1 MAHRPKLKK
10 DPFKKE
16 KAFPLRKKSLFT
28 FGRRYLANM
37 IAFLALAGF
46 FVGGYFY
53 LNYRNQQKPESDP
66 TEVRIKPDSFEDI
79 LRNGSVARLIN
90 EYNLIEADPGTQ
102 LPVVIDGY
110 RKRLKLANRLL
121 EFKDDHQA
129 VNFGT
134 IAKIKALSRWDLLN
148 VGNDIDDPDVRKQLV
163 EMTRANLE
171 NENPDVR
178 NTAQMCDTV
187 MALYDYAK
195 SPADHDFQAAKDKIN
210 EFVGLAANDMEAASV
225 LYRCAELLDLNNFK
239 KESSAIFELL
249 SDAFGASEIEAIR
262 QMAVTARKSFVAV
275 EYGLNEIP
283 DDLDVDRQGTL
294 AVVRDKI
301 TTILEK
307 GDLQAEEVE
316 TVIRLIELLMGR
328 NEIEEVRVQLP
339 KLSEPVAALQRDPN
353 NVKEKYKAMVT
364 EAAAYGKPLDFSG
377 LRTPTDQPIDTASMV
392 KSIRLVVYWSP
403 ENPGSFRRLTGL
415 TRKDQIF
422 NQHSIELMV
431 IYLDSG
437 SAPANL
443 EFKTLADQ
451 FEDVKFYRA
460 PLNENEGKA
469 FMSRFPITGKPFL
482 ILLDEENN
490 IRSINPPPFLV
501 KSELEKLVF
510 GSEKGKN

>member
-10 DPFKKE
+10 DPFRKD
-16 KAFPLRKKSLFT
+16 KASFPLGKKSLLT
-28 FGRRYLANM
+28 LGRRYLTNT

-66 TEVRIKPDSFEDI
+66 KELRIKPDSFEDI
-79 LRNGSVARLIN
+79 LRNGSSARLIN
-90 EYNLIEADPGTQ
+90 EHNLIEADPGSQ
-102 LPVVIDGY
+102 LPVVMDGY

-148 VGNDIDDPDVRKQLV
+148 VGNDIVDPDVRNQLV
-163 EMTRANLE
+163 ELTKANLE
-171 NENPDVR
+171 NENPEVR

-195 SPADHDFQAAKDKIN
+195 SPADHDFKAVKEKIN

-225 LYRCAELLDLNNFK
+225 LYHSAELLDFNNFK
-239 KESSAIFELL
+239 EESSAIFELL
-249 SDAFGASEIEAIR
+249 SDAFAASEIEAIR
-262 QMAVTARKSFVAV
+262 QMAVTARKSYVAI
-275 EYGLNEIP
+275 EYDLNEIP
-283 DDLDVDRQGTL
+283 DNLDVDRQGTL
-294 AVVRDKI
+294 AVIRNKI
-301 TTILEK
+301 TIILEK
-307 GDLQAEEVE
+307 GNMQAEEVE

-328 NEIEEVRVQLP
+328 NEIDEVRVQLP
-339 KLSEPVAALQRDPN
+339 KLAEPLAALQRDPN
-353 NVKEKYKAMVT
+353 NVREKYQAMMA

-377 LRTPTDQPIDTASMV
+377 LRTHTDQPIDIASMD
-392 KSIRLVVYWSP
+392 KSIRLIVYWSP

-415 TRKDQIF
+415 TRNDQIF
-422 NQHSIELMV
+422 HQHSIELMV
-431 IYLDSG
+431 IYLDAG

-443 EFKTLADQ
+443 EFKTLADEFQ
-451 FEDVKFYRA
+451 DVKFYRA
-460 PLNENEGKA
+460 PLNENEGKE

-510 GSEKGKN
+510 GSEKN